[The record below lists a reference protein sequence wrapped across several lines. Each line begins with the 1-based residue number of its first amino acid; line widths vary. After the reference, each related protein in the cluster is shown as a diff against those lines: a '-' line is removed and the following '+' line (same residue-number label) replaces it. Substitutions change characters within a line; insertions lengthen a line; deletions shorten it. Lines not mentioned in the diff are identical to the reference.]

1 MTSEKLFHAMHLGIT
16 LILPIN
22 IDKYVKKTEPDLS
35 ELVND
40 L

>member
-1 MTSEKLFHAMHLGIT
+1 MTSENLHNAMHLGST
-16 LILPIN
+16 LILLIN

-35 ELVND
+35 DLAND

>member
-1 MTSEKLFHAMHLGIT
+1 MTSEKLYHAMHLGST
-16 LILPIN
+16 LILLIN

-35 ELVND
+35 DLVND